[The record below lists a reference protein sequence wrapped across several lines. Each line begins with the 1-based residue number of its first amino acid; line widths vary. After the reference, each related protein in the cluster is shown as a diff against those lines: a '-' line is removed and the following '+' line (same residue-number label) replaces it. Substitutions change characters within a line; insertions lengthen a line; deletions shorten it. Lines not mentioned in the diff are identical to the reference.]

1 MRKVLKPI
9 IIIAVAV
16 SALISICVILHYSGS
31 GTPVFKIF
39 GSLDELSCFDS
50 YDTSEIPD
58 RSDLVEGLTIKD
70 KRCFEVDFNGTAYS
84 IYAYVFETPEDAERP
99 IEVIAQAISSV
110 KTIKLC
116 FISEESP
123 KTKHLKNI
131 SMITSVSRSI
141 IWLRMS
147 WTPKLYLAHGLP

>member
-1 MRKVLKPI
+1 MKKVLKPI

-16 SALISICVILHYSGS
+16 LALMLVCVILHFSGS
-31 GTPVFKIF
+31 NTPVFKIF

-84 IYAYVFETPEDAERP
+84 IYAYVFETPEDAAAFAGRYRKTDRSNCASYIISQDDKALLYIGGVSQNKAFKEYLYDHLS
-99 IEVIAQAISSV
+99 IEID
-110 KTIKLC
+110 
-116 FISEESP
+116 
-123 KTKHLKNI
+123 
-131 SMITSVSRSI
+131 
-141 IWLRMS
+141 
-147 WTPKLYLAHGLP
+147 YLATDELDP

>member
-16 SALISICVILHYSGS
+16 SALIAICVILHYSGS

-84 IYAYVFETPEDAERP
+84 IYAYVFETPEDAAAFAGRYRKTDRSNCASYIISQDDKALLYIGGVFQNKAFKEYLYDHLS
-99 IEVIAQAISSV
+99 IEID
-110 KTIKLC
+110 
-116 FISEESP
+116 
-123 KTKHLKNI
+123 
-131 SMITSVSRSI
+131 
-141 IWLRMS
+141 
-147 WTPKLYLAHGLP
+147 YLAADELDP